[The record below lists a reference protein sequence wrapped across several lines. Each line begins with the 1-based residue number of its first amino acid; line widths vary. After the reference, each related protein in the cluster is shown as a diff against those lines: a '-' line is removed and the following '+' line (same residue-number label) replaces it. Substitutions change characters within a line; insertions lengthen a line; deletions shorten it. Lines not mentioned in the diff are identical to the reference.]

1 MAVNT
6 RAMTVGLAAAG
17 VVAVGAIAATQIENR
32 SAPSPNPEFVQSD
45 IDAATFRQVAQ
56 RQMPT
61 VVSIRTVTETNVS
74 AMDFGRLDPFRE
86 FFESPGP
93 VRPRIMEGAGS
104 GFIID
109 AAGLVLTNH
118 HVVADARDIEVTL
131 YSDPQLDP
139 DTVKRFKARVLG
151 RDPLTDSALLQVD
164 GARDLPIAKLGDSDA
179 IRPGDWVV
187 AIGNPFALSHTVTV
201 GVISATSRPFPVEG
215 RLQRVLQ
222 TDAAINPGNSGGPLL
237 NLRGEVVGVNTAILS
252 GSSGGNVGVGFAVP
266 INLVRDLMT
275 DLRKG
280 DVRRGRLGVEIT
292 NIPSSARSA
301 LGAPESGGVLIAT
314 VERAGPAERA
324 GLKPGDLILT
334 FNGETVDSPD
344 ELGRL
349 ASNAAPNSAVTLG
362 VIRDKSRI
370 DVKATLGEL
379 TLARATGRPAA
390 ETPNGLGLT
399 LTTINPDVARQRGLQ
414 LSSVVVSDVERGS
427 PAAEAGIQ
435 TGDVVLEVNRVAV
448 RSLDDAASRLRDT
461 PAGGTAFLLVSRSGQ
476 PTFLV
481 ITKPR

>member
-1 MAVNT
+1 M
-6 RAMTVGLAAAG
+6 LF
-17 VVAVGAIAATQIENR
+17 R
-32 SAPSPNPEFVQSD
+32 S
-45 IDAATFRQVAQ
+45 
-56 RQMPT
+56 
-61 VVSIRTVTETNVS
+61 
-74 AMDFGRLDPFRE
+74 
-86 FFESPGP
+86 
-93 VRPRIMEGAGS
+93 
-104 GFIID
+104 
-109 AAGLVLTNH
+109 
-118 HVVADARDIEVTL
+118 
-131 YSDPQLDP
+131 
-139 DTVKRFKARVLG
+139 
-151 RDPLTDSALLQVD
+151 
-164 GARDLPIAKLGDSDA
+164 
-179 IRPGDWVV
+179 
-187 AIGNPFALSHTVTV
+187 
-201 GVISATSRPFPVEG
+201 
-215 RLQRVLQ
+215 LQ